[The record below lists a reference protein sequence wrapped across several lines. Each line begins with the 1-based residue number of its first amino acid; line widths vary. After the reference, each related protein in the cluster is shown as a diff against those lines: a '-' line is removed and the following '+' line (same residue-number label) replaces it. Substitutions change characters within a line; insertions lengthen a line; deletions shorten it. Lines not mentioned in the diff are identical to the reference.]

1 VPPSHLLLTSYLK
14 MFAEYFSETWMFV
27 DKNYDVETLLR
38 LSGSC
43 SISTDKRNSARSA
56 DPMILL

>member
-1 VPPSHLLLTSYLK
+1 
-14 MFAEYFSETWMFV
+14 MFV